1 MMMYSKERYIV
12 VVVVTFSIKLGKS
25 CQARG
30 EKLYKIVGRYEH
42 YCGFVF
48 PALFFFSTWIVIK
61 PNRTPRGKKTVV
73 RMQLVTASQVQNIRC
88 R

>member
-12 VVVVTFSIKLGKS
+12 VVVVVVVVVIVVVVVTFSIKLDKS

-30 EKLYKIVGRYEH
+30 EKLYKIVGGYEH

-48 PALFFFSTWIVIK
+48 PALFFSFHLGCNYCFSASVYVIVDT
-61 PNRTPRGKKTVV
+61 NGR
-73 RMQLVTASQVQNIRC
+73 
-88 R
+88 

>member
-12 VVVVTFSIKLGKS
+12 VVVVVIVVVVTFSIKLGKS

-48 PALFFFSTWIVIK
+48 PALFFFFYLDC
-61 PNRTPRGKKTVV
+61 N
-73 RMQLVTASQVQNIRC
+73 
-88 R
+88 